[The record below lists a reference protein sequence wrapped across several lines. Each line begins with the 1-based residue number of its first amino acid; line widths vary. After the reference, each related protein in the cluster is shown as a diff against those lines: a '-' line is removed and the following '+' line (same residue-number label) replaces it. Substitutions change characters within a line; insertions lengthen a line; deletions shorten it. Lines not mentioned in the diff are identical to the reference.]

1 MWSRPAPKAQY
12 FHGPSVPASSSGV
25 SRETPPCR
33 PVFEPGDVLLFDDLF
48 LHRTAVDP
56 AMTRDRY
63 AIETWFFAPSAYP
76 AGQIPLVF

>member
-1 MWSRPAPKAQY
+1 
-12 FHGPSVPASSSGV
+12 
-25 SRETPPCR
+25 
-33 PVFEPGDVLLFDDLF
+33 LLFDDLF